1 MPHGKS
7 NPKRGQES
15 LGKALQRR
23 RAQEQ
28 AAAASAS
35 SYDVDGSKA
44 RGKMTSVLEASNL
57 DDFISS
63 AMMSERAFES
73 HKENTVVLG
82 PDGLEMSLDEN
93 GEIDAAAGG
102 GKDPGTDE
110 FDFEH
115 MNIPRRPAWTA
126 GMTAEDLDYQ
136 ERKSFLEWRRGIANA
151 EEKNGDMK
159 VTPFEKNLEVWRQ
172 LWRVIER
179 SDLVCQLVD
188 ARNPLFYYS
197 TDLEAYAREIAPPK
211 PTVVVV
217 NKADYLSR
225 AQQREWARHF
235 NGRGVAV
242 LFFSARQQQEQLNR
256 EAREERDIA
265 EGGPGAGA
273 PAPDAYDS
281 EDGDDDTDDDFEAD
295 TEGDGEEEEEVGRS
309 DASSASGVAKKGHA
323 GGGKGATSSAGRRG
337 SGAGASKG
345 DNSLRV
351 LSRLEMCVELERL
364 ARTLGAPDPSRNG
377 GRACVGMVGFPNVG
391 KSSLINVMV
400 GATPLSHGGVRVS
413 VGATPGKTKHFQTLV
428 LSDSLMLCD
437 CPGLVFPSFVSSTAE
452 MICAGVLPIM
462 QMRNVMPPMALI
474 ARRIPRHI
482 LEITY
487 TIKLP
492 VLPGDVKDT
501 AGNAMLSP
509 QQLLESYCQARG
521 LFRARALGES
531 DMPRAARQI
540 LKDFTDGRLLFC
552 HPPADLEPEA
562 ITRFLK
568 ETDKTALKTTK
579 LAAKLAL
586 QLSKA
591 EAKASAGGAAVA
603 SAEAAS
609 LQQPE
614 NIDLMAEVLEKRA
627 AVAAREAELG
637 LTVGAGGRGGKL
649 TKREMG
655 LLRWGKKDRKVG
667 NKDPYGNP
675 DVETAASLGPVGA
688 RVAGG
693 GKKGRRGKKRDGFVR
708 NTMPHHQTYS
718 GPAV

>member
-1 MPHGKS
+1 A
-7 NPKRGQES
+7 N
-15 LGKALQRR
+15 
-23 RAQEQ
+23 
-28 AAAASAS
+28 SAS

-93 GEIDAAAGG
+93 GEIDAAAGS

-115 MNIPRRPAWTA
+115 MNIPRRPAWAA

-197 TDLEAYAREIAPPK
+197 TDLEAYAREIVPPK

-235 NGRGVAV
+235 KGRGVAV

-265 EGGPGAGA
+265 EGGLGAGA

-281 EDGDDDTDDDFEAD
+281 EDGGDDTDDDFEAD
-295 TEGDGEEEEEVGRS
+295 TEGDGEEEEVGRP

-323 GGGKGATSSAGRRG
+323 GAGEGATSSAGCRG
-337 SGAGASKG
+337 SGAGVSKG
-345 DNSLRV
+345 DKSLRV

-492 VLPGDVKDT
+492 VLPGDVRDT

-552 HPPADLEPEA
+552 HPPADLESEA